1 MSSVRLKAFPPQK
14 IQTFRLIAEQ
24 VGKFWIKCVEAIGPL
39 VGANKDGGRLELPEG
54 GVDEP
59 NLQVPLLGR
68 FRKVVAEVEISQLRA
83 GSALLTKHRRL
94 PQQSAMSPS
103 SAQPHGLISPR
114 RSPENTNLVEN
125 AEKGR
130 SRKSVSRPLVNS
142 WPLDPT
148 G

>member
-59 NLQVPLLGR
+59 NLQGPLLGR

-94 PQQSAMSPS
+94 PQQSAHVPFLRT
-103 SAQPHGLISPR
+103 AARLDFA
-114 RSPENTNLVEN
+114 PEVSGEHKSGGKRGKRQEQ
-125 AEKGR
+125 EKR
-130 SRKSVSRPLVNS
+130 E
-142 WPLDPT
+142 
-148 G
+148 